1 MLNDAG
7 VLVCLNADE
16 QLLAAIAESEAEA
29 AADATPAAAPSPAPA
44 PAMPPAAAPV
54 PQQEPLP
61 APAPRLRGHGAR
73 LLSERNS
80 PRHANCMNVHNAIDT
95 ATTYKSS
102 RT

>member
-44 PAMPPAAAPV
+44 PAMPPAAATV
-54 PQQEPLP
+54 TSNASARPQFDPHGNGVRIGESGVP
-61 APAPRLRGHGAR
+61 APSQKRHRRGA
-73 LLSERNS
+73 
-80 PRHANCMNVHNAIDT
+80 
-95 ATTYKSS
+95 
-102 RT
+102 